1 MVLSAPKFSIG
12 DKVYVFIDLVLD
24 KEKLTFKRGRHAKM
38 YTVLLGKRGTVIS
51 VRENHYIRGL
61 PLYEVSYDSGK
72 STDCTGAR
80 LRKIHNGF
88 IKALLKWKK
97 YGPD

>member
-38 YTVLLGKRGTVIS
+38 YTVLLGKR
-51 VRENHYIRGL
+51 VR
-61 PLYEVSYDSGK
+61 
-72 STDCTGAR
+72 
-80 LRKIHNGF
+80 
-88 IKALLKWKK
+88 LLASEKTTT
-97 YGPD
+97 